1 MNTLF
6 NYSKLRYRILRLHA
20 KGFIVSM
27 MPSLFLSH
35 GTPLLALE
43 KNSYTLFLK
52 EYMQTMKKPA
62 AIVILSAHWE
72 NEDQMISAVGKH
84 EVIYD
89 FAGFPEEIF
98 QITYP
103 ARGCLELS
111 DRILTLLSRIDVLGE
126 LDERRP
132 LDHGAWGLLHIMY
145 PEADIPTVSM
155 SISPSLPLDKQ
166 YEIGKALRELKENN
180 VLIIGSGGI
189 VHNFTHIQED
199 MHVAEGWAIEFENW
213 VEEKIMKWDLQS
225 LFNYENIAPYSTE
238 AVPSKEHFIPLVIA
252 MGSGDDNKKAA
263 LLHRSFQY
271 GNLSLTAWKFE

>member
-1 MNTLF
+1 
-6 NYSKLRYRILRLHA
+6 
-20 KGFIVSM
+20 M

-189 VHNFTHIQED
+189 VHNFTHIQKD

-213 VEEKIMKWDLQS
+213 IEEKIMKWDLQS

-238 AVPSKEHFIPLVIA
+238 AVPSKEHIIPLVIA
-252 MGSGDDNKKAA
+252 MGTGDDNKKAA